1 MHRRDALKLCLTTLG
16 IALSPS
22 LQRAFAQETLL
33 HDAAG
38 SILSEVQHNTLAH
51 LAELIIPT
59 TDTPG
64 AIAAGVPEFIA
75 HLYSHWFTDNERE
88 TLRQGLA
95 RLEQRAQESQGC
107 QFFQASQDF
116 QIAELAAE
124 EAAALSYVSTA
135 PVKGVATREHDPNA
149 PFFTRLKELVVLGYY
164 TSEIGCKQEQIYS
177 PMHGSYEGELLYSDF
192 NRRFSS

>member
-1 MHRRDALKLCLTTLG
+1 MYPSLSPTCIAIGLPTTNEKPCDKVSPDLSSAHKRVRDA
-16 IALSPS
+16 S
-22 LQRAFAQETLL
+22 
-33 HDAAG
+33 
-38 SILSEVQHNTLAH
+38 
-51 LAELIIPT
+51 
-59 TDTPG
+59 
-64 AIAAGVPEFIA
+64 
-75 HLYSHWFTDNERE
+75 
-88 TLRQGLA
+88 
-95 RLEQRAQESQGC
+95 
-107 QFFQASQDF
+107 FFQASQDF